1 MMSNLEMKLSAH
13 FKLGELIRTSH
24 RGVDNYPN
32 EAILAEL
39 IDLCEN
45 FLEPIRDEFGPLIVS
60 SGYRSKELNTLVGGS
75 KSSAHMFG
83 CAADFVPY
91 KNKYTTKD
99 IVRWIK
105 DSDLDFDQVID
116 EYGNSTSNW
125 VHIGKT
131 KPPKKLQPR
140 YEALTFKDGKYSKF
154 V

>member
-1 MMSNLEMKLSAH
+1 MSNLSMKLSAH
-13 FKLGELIRTSH
+13 FTLGELIRTSQ
-24 RGVDNYPN
+24 RGIDNLPN
-32 EAILAEL
+32 EAVLAEL

-60 SGYRSKELNTLVGGS
+60 SGYRSPELNAAVGGS

-91 KNKYTTKD
+91 KSKYTTRD
-99 IVRWIK
+99 VVLWVVE
-105 DSDLDFDQVID
+105 SDLDFDQVID
-116 EYGNSTSNW
+116 EYGNNTSNW
-125 VHIGKT
+125 VHLGKT

-140 YEALTFKDGKYSKF
+140 REALTYRNKKYTKF